1 MGKSPTIYDVSRK
14 AGVSAATVSRVL
26 NNPEKVNAETR
37 KIVEAA
43 IDELGYRP
51 MLEMRL
57 RALKNIP
64 RICVCT
70 PHFSSQAF
78 VQRLRGIHLYLDS
91 LDYETELQIYVIN
104 SQKQLERFI
113 DTISLRDID
122 GVIFISLSLTEEQ
135 LNKVKDAGVECVLI
149 ENQSPLCSCVD
160 YDNFEGGRL
169 AARYF
174 LDHGYRDFGILC
186 EPFHWEYSVYAMQDR
201 TLGFKSEV
209 GAAGI
214 TIPEDHLYE
223 NQIDSN
229 LVRQQ
234 FNEIFR
240 TENFPQAFFVPADL
254 MAFGMLQAAKD
265 CGLTPG
271 EDVSIIGFD
280 DIDYADLFELTTVSQ
295 HLDESGEIA
304 AKTLM
309 EKLRDPDRADQ
320 LIMLSLSLVQR
331 KSA

>member
-26 NNPEKVNAETR
+26 NNPGKVNVETR

-57 RALKNIP
+57 RALKNIT

-70 PHFSSQAF
+70 PHFSSQAY

-91 LDYETELQIYVIN
+91 LSQETELQIFVVH
-104 SQKQLERFI
+104 SQMQLERFI
-113 DTISLRDID
+113 DTISLRDFD
-122 GVIFISLSLTEEQ
+122 GVIFISLSLTEDQ
-135 LNKVKDAGVECVLI
+135 VSKVKDAGVECVLI
-149 ENQSPLCSCVD
+149 ENQSPLCTCID

-174 LDHGYRDFGILC
+174 LNHGYRDFGVLC

-201 TLGFKSEV
+201 TMGFKTEV
-209 GAAGI
+209 GAEGI
-214 TIPEDHLYE
+214 TIPENHFYE
-223 NQIDSN
+223 NQVDTN
-229 LVRQQ
+229 LVRKQ

-240 TENFPQAFFVPADL
+240 SGNYPKALFIAADL
-254 MAFGMLQAAKD
+254 MAFGVLQAAKD
-265 CGLTPG
+265 CGMTPG
-271 EDVSIIGFD
+271 EDVAIIGFD

-304 AKTLM
+304 AKILM

-320 LIMLSLSLVQR
+320 LIMLNLSLVQR